1 MASASGR
8 HLSVTQGRRV
18 HGGPSPQAR
27 CSRAR
32 GSHVA
37 ATADNGRRWRPRG
50 AARAPT
56 QGQDGMPRGWL
67 GWRLRPIRR
76 PRSAMAETKGKQ
88 PAGGGEGA
96 MRGGS
101 DNDGPA
107 GQPPAMAARYWAASE
122 GEIEG
127 EDGVVNEGR
136 QPESGDDGRAVGGRR
151 RPRDHGTARRSSGDD
166 RRTRRGGRARSRLA
180 KSGGGVRR
188 GRYGLRRRES
198 LAGEGRGDGTHRR
211 VRGMELRRVSNGLER
226 QPGYNRTRRH
236 CERRLCGER

>member
-56 QGQDGMPRGWL
+56 QGQDGMPRGWP
-67 GWRLRPIRR
+67 GWRPRPIRR
-76 PRSAMAETKGKQ
+76 PRSAVAGTKGKR
-88 PAGGGEGA
+88 PASGGAGA

-136 QPESGDDGRAVGGRR
+136 QPRGHGGERSGGGGV
-151 RPRDHGTARRSSGDD
+151 HGTAG
-166 RRTRRGGRARSRLA
+166 RRGGAPVMTGERGGVAGLARDLP
-180 KSGGGVRR
+180 KVEEGLGGG
-188 GRYGLRRRES
+188 
-198 LAGEGRGDGTHRR
+198 DM
-211 VRGMELRRVSNGLER
+211 VRGGGNRW
-226 QPGYNRTRRH
+226 PG
-236 CERRLCGER
+236 